1 MTPAGIILHWVLTAR
16 CALIHVNAVTRRR
29 SHCVPHSIGSG
40 GMKTIQ
46 ITAPQGGKTREAR
59 CQESMVAIVELAHAQ
74 MLRLCSLLEEL
85 ADSLPAN
92 VDRGKCMMIACEL
105 EPLVRGIHRF
115 EEETLLPAYE
125 RALQKRGRARDSLDR
140 LLAEHV
146 EDECFAGELSEALLL
161 LGRNGSVDN
170 PEALGFMLRGFFEGQ
185 RRHVAF
191 EREHVLPEIGCMEA

>member
-1 MTPAGIILHWVLTAR
+1 
-16 CALIHVNAVTRRR
+16 
-29 SHCVPHSIGSG
+29 
-40 GMKTIQ
+40 MKTIR
-46 ITAPQGGKTREAR
+46 ITTLQGGEARQPR
-59 CQESMVAIVELAHAQ
+59 CQESMIAIVELAHAQ
-74 MLRLCSLLEEL
+74 MLRLCGLLEEV
-85 ADSLPAN
+85 ADSLPAS
-92 VDRGKCMMIACEL
+92 VDRRKCLMIACEL

-125 RALQKRGRARDSLDR
+125 RALEQRGRGRGSLER

-161 LGRNGSVDN
+161 LGRDGSVDN

-191 EREHVLPEIGCMEA
+191 EREHVLPEIGCVEA

>member
-1 MTPAGIILHWVLTAR
+1 MI
-16 CALIHVNAVTRRR
+16 
-29 SHCVPHSIGSG
+29 
-40 GMKTIQ
+40 
-46 ITAPQGGKTREAR
+46 
-59 CQESMVAIVELAHAQ
+59 AIVELAHAQ
-74 MLRLCSLLEEL
+74 MLRLCGLLEEV
-85 ADSLPAN
+85 ADSLPAS
-92 VDRGKCMMIACEL
+92 VDRRKCLMIACEL

-125 RALQKRGRARDSLDR
+125 RALERRGRGRGSLER

-161 LGRNGSVDN
+161 LGRDGCVDN

-191 EREHVLPEIGCMEA
+191 EREHVLPEISCVEA